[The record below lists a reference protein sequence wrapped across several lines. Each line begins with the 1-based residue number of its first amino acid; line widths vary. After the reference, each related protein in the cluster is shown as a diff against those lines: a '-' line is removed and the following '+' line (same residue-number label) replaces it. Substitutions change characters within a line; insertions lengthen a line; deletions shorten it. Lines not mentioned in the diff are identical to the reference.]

1 MRQSLL
7 RGATSCVAAPLPRH
21 DAEVDALTDVTLTST
36 LSNSGT
42 CGGCNPVRVSCMKLA
57 SWVQSCEG
65 TCDEWSGSSGSLW
78 GGPRS
83 KADMSCT
90 SEELVMIEEKR
101 ESSADFSLEW
111 KRDAVATME
120 GQAQKRS

>member
-1 MRQSLL
+1 
-7 RGATSCVAAPLPRH
+7 
-21 DAEVDALTDVTLTST
+21 
-36 LSNSGT
+36 
-42 CGGCNPVRVSCMKLA
+42 
-57 SWVQSCEG
+57 
-65 TCDEWSGSSGSLW
+65 
-78 GGPRS
+78 
-83 KADMSCT
+83 MSCT